1 MNPMQP
7 LQTLLAHSERER
19 DLALAE
25 ALRAAEAHRRALAQA
40 EQLHDYR
47 RDHDA
52 RFGAQAARGGGME
65 IVQCWQAFGAR
76 LDQAIDQQD
85 RAVALAAQRS
95 ERAAAALQPL
105 ELRVASVRKLME
117 RRGADERRADER
129 RGQKLLDEQAS
140 RAAWNRLAQAGGTA
154 GPGQPFG
161 R

>member
-25 ALRAAEAHRRALAQA
+25 TLRAGDAHRRALAQA
-40 EQLHDYR
+40 EQLRDYR

-52 RFGAQAARGGGME
+52 RFGAQQARGGGME
-65 IVQCWQAFGAR
+65 LVQCWHAFAAR
-76 LDQAIDQQD
+76 LGQAIVQQD

-95 ERAAAALQPL
+95 ERAAAAYQPL

-140 RAAWNRLAQAGGTA
+140 RAAWNRLAHAAGAA
-154 GPGQPFG
+154 GPGQPFAG
-161 R
+161 